1 MPLTEEAIQVGKCY
15 KTRIAESYKVLSIT
29 RGIVTYQ
36 TLTSP
41 LRINT
46 GIKAFADAVYK
57 EIRCP
62 EQG

>member
-1 MPLTEEAIQVGKCY
+1 MPLKEEAIQVGKCY
-15 KTRIAESYKVLSIT
+15 KTKVSESYKVIAIT

-57 EIRCP
+57 EIACP
-62 EQG
+62 GQS

>member
-1 MPLTEEAIQVGKCY
+1 MPLKEEDIHPGKCY
-15 KTRIAESYKVLSIT
+15 KTRSTENYRVLSIT

-36 TLTSP
+36 TFTSP

-57 EIRCP
+57 MIPCP
-62 EQG
+62 ER